1 MRLIPPAVIV
11 RQEQDQLVREKE
23 IPKQD
28 RTPHRIIEDDLH
40 EMLEVPYFEEHYLN
54 APIPNYDAPI
64 RIRDRQQ
71 PYNLGKTIRRLGRYQ
86 C

>member
-1 MRLIPPAVIV
+1 MKEVVHFNKMRLIPPAVIV

-54 APIPNYDAPI
+54 APIPNYGRTNPNS
-64 RIRDRQQ
+64 RQATT
-71 PYNLGKTIRRLGRYQ
+71 L
-86 C
+86 